1 MANRHCLQCGVA
13 LKPGAQR
20 CRACFALVADAAG
33 PNGDEGLND
42 AARRSEQTER
52 DRRIV
57 RFMLVG
63 VYVVSVVFAL
73 LGAVL
78 VYLGAYEAL
87 QLSLFGQE
95 MSSSGPG
102 FAAMAVGAVL
112 IATIGRRFIRHIRY
126 W

>member
-1 MANRHCLQCGVA
+1 
-13 LKPGAQR
+13 
-20 CRACFALVADAAG
+20 
-33 PNGDEGLND
+33 
-42 AARRSEQTER
+42 
-52 DRRIV
+52 
-57 RFMLVG
+57 MLVG

>member
-1 MANRHCLQCGVA
+1 
-13 LKPGAQR
+13 
-20 CRACFALVADAAG
+20 LVADAAG
-33 PNGDEGLND
+33 SNGDERLID

-52 DRRIV
+52 DRRLV

-63 VYVVSVVFAL
+63 VYFVSVVFAL

-78 VYLGAYEAL
+78 AYHGVYDAL
-87 QLSLFGQE
+87 QLSLFGHE
-95 MSSSGPG
+95 ISASGPG